1 MSAWSLGDVGTKHND
16 WTNAKQIG
24 SESRLAIETFF
35 FFLLSCSRNGVLPE
49 LHVSFQGNLWLC
61 LAVEDPNNV
70 HTCH

>member
-35 FFLLSCSRNGVLPE
+35 FFTVM
-49 LHVSFQGNLWLC
+49 F
-61 LAVEDPNNV
+61 
-70 HTCH
+70 